1 MRAMLDALP
10 GSDSLLPMKL
20 FDQMFLYVAIV
31 RRVLAAGLRETS
43 GLNTVLYTYVSRC
56 TGGTGTGMPRRKTRA
71 HTVPVRH
78 CYGFGRI
85 VY

>member
-10 GSDSLLPMKL
+10 GSDSLLSMKL
-20 FDQMFLYVAIV
+20 FDQMFV

-43 GLNTVLYTYVSRC
+43 GLNTVLYTCVSRC